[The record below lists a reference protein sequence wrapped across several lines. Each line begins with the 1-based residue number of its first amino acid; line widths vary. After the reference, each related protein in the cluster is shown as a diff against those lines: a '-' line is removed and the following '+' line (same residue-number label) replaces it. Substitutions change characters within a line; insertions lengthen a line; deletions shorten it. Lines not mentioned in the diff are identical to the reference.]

1 MGTGV
6 DDAAAWA
13 YGLLVLSLVSGGA
26 LGVFVAGARLGWWS
40 DV

>member
-6 DDAAAWA
+6 DDATAWL
-13 YGLLVLSLVSGGA
+13 YGLLVLSLLAGGC
-26 LGVFVAGARLGWWS
+26 LGVFAGGARLGWWS